1 MIHDAQE
8 IAILDG
14 REVLDISTLN
24 DAYKQRMNMLH
35 DYIQPCIKTM
45 KQTTKSKPKKQASKM
60 VENKITDKMIS
71 DVPSIQSLVKIA
83 KENGE
88 DILDLLQQ
96 NFNVEVISC

>member
-1 MIHDAQE
+1 
-8 IAILDG
+8 
-14 REVLDISTLN
+14 
-24 DAYKQRMNMLH
+24 
-35 DYIQPCIKTM
+35 M

-60 VENKITDKMIS
+60 VEKKVIDEMIS